1 MFLAISEAV
10 AKGKLTES
18 TVREAVK
25 PLFYTRMRLGL
36 FDPPELNPF
45 AQLNAS
51 IIVQNEGHRQLSL
64 DTAMRTFVLLKNTDN
79 FLPLKHGFQYGKV
92 AVGLHGNAMLSA
104 ITFKQSGSYVNR
116 LVWFFSCKRFFACVL
131 FYSINV
137 RQFTFDL
144 MDT

>member
-1 MFLAISEAV
+1 MFLAISDAV

-51 IIVQNEGHRQLSL
+51 IIVQNEEHRQLSL
-64 DTAMRTFVLLKNTDN
+64 VTAMRTFVLLKNTNN
-79 FLPLKHGFQYGKV
+79 FLPLKKGFQFGKV
-92 AVGLHGNAMLSA
+92 AVGLHGNAIFSA
-104 ITFKQSGSYVNR
+104 FTFKQSDSYVNHLAR
-116 LVWFFSCKRFFACVL
+116 RFFVQTLPCVCFVL
-131 FYSINV
+131 FNV
-137 RQFTFDL
+137 RQFPFDL
-144 MDT
+144 MEC